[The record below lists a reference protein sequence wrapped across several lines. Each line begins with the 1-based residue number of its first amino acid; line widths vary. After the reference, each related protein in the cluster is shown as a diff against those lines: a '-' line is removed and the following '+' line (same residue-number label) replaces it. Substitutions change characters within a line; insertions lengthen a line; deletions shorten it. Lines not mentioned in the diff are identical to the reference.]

1 MSSYDTG
8 GIGSTGRSDMGGEG
22 EGIVTGDPWA
32 SDIRSRINGEDGG
45 LVRDRCGGVGMK
57 SKGLDVSRLQQ
68 SCGDDKGAVRHVQ
81 RRARNRALG
90 CGQTSGNVQP

>member
-8 GIGSTGRSDMGGEG
+8 GIGSTGRSDTGGEG

-45 LVRDRCGGVGMK
+45 PARDRWGGGAMK

>member
-45 LVRDRCGGVGMK
+45 PARDRCGGG
-57 SKGLDVSRLQQ
+57 
-68 SCGDDKGAVRHVQ
+68 GDEEQGF
-81 RRARNRALG
+81 G
-90 CGQTSGNVQP
+90 CVASATVVWR